1 MARDR
6 DDDDRFDDE
15 TDDAPRRRVDLEAAR
30 RKVALPAI
38 FLILFGTVGFVL
50 GLAILVGSVAAPDAI
65 MNAYVDAFQPIIEG
79 QPPSKQRDEQLEQMA
94 QLRKTRMDT
103 PLNLGLSAVS
113 TALAGI
119 MALGGLRM
127 KGLKSYGLA
136 LTASIAA
143 LLPCSGCLCFA
154 LPFGLWAL
162 IVLLNGDV
170 KSAFRAN
177 RGGA

>member
-50 GLAILVGSVAAPDAI
+50 GLAILVGSAAAPDAI

-113 TALAGI
+113 TALAATTLMRLGCKVI
-119 MALGGLRM
+119 APTVPTWSPPMASAISRT
-127 KGLKSYGLA
+127 SSA
-136 LTASIAA
+136 TRAA
-143 LLPCSGCLCFA
+143 A
-154 LPFGLWAL
+154 
-162 IVLLNGDV
+162 
-170 KSAFRAN
+170 
-177 RGGA
+177 